1 MPKRKV
7 CAIIVAAGKGIR
19 MNDSL
24 KKQYHSVAG
33 LPIVVH
39 TLNVFDS
46 CTLIDDIY
54 LVVPDEDLQYCRK
67 ELIAGTDLKKKITLV
82 SGGSRRQDSVYN
94 ALQKIDAHDSIVVIH
109 DGVRPFLTLNQLETC
124 IQEAKKHGACIL
136 GVPAFDT
143 LKRVTGAKT
152 IVETIDR
159 EHIWFA
165 QTPQAF
171 RYDLIKKA
179 HDKARQQGFFGT
191 DDAALLEQIGI
202 RIRIIA
208 GSRSNIKITS
218 TEDLELARLLL
229 ERQS

>member
-7 CAIIVAAGKGIR
+7 FAIIVAAGKGIR
-19 MNDSL
+19 MNDPL
-24 KKQYHSVAG
+24 KKQYQSVAG
-33 LPIVVH
+33 SPIVVH

-46 CTLIDDIY
+46 CALIDGIL
-54 LVVPDEDLQYCRK
+54 LVVPDGDLQYCRK
-67 ELIAGTDLKKKITLV
+67 ELLADTELKKKITLV
-82 SGGSRRQDSVYN
+82 SGGPRRQDSVYN

-109 DGVRPFLTLNQLETC
+109 DGVRPFLTLKQLETC
-124 IQEAKKHGACIL
+124 IQETKAHGACIL

-143 LKRVTGAKT
+143 LKRVTAAKT

-159 EHIWFA
+159 EDIWFA

-171 RYDLIKKA
+171 RYDLIRKA
-179 HDKARQQGFFGT
+179 HDRAKQQGFFGT
-191 DDAALLEQIGI
+191 DDAALVEQIGI
-202 RIRIIA
+202 DIRIIA

-229 ERQS
+229 EHPS

>member
-7 CAIIVAAGKGIR
+7 WAIIVAAGKGIR
-19 MNDSL
+19 MNDPV

-39 TLNVFDS
+39 TLKVFDS
-46 CTLIDDIY
+46 CRLIDDII
-54 LVVPDEDLQYCRK
+54 LVVPEEDLQFCDR
-67 ELIAGTDLKKKITLV
+67 EFITGSGLKKKITLV
-82 SGGSRRQDSVYN
+82 AGGPQRQDSVYN
-94 ALQKIDAHDSIVVIH
+94 GLQKIDVPDSIVVIH
-109 DGVRPFLTLNQLETC
+109 DGVRPFLTLDQLEAC
-124 IQEAKKHGACIL
+124 ITEAKEHGACIL

-143 LKRVTGAKT
+143 LKRVTASKT
-152 IVETIDR
+152 IVETINR

-179 HDKARQQGFFGT
+179 HDKARQQGFWGT
-191 DDAALLEQIGI
+191 DDAALIEQIGG
-202 RIRIIA
+202 RVRIIA
-208 GSRSNIKITS
+208 GSRNNIKITS
-218 TEDLELARLLL
+218 LEDLELARILL

>member
-1 MPKRKV
+1 MTKV
-7 CAIIVAAGKGIR
+7 IAIIVAAGKGIR
-19 MNDSL
+19 MNDPL
-24 KKQYHSVAG
+24 KKQYHSLAG

-46 CTLIDDIY
+46 CTLIDDIL
-54 LVVPDEDLQYCRK
+54 LVVPDEDLHYCRN
-67 ELIAGTDLKKKITLV
+67 ELITGTDLKKKITLV
-82 SGGSRRQDSVYN
+82 SGGLRRQDSVYN

-109 DGVRPFLTLNQLETC
+109 DGVRPFLTLSQLETC
-124 IQEAKKHGACIL
+124 IQEAKEHGACIL

-143 LKRVTGAKT
+143 LKRVTAAKM

-159 EHIWFA
+159 GHIWFA

-191 DDAALLEQIGI
+191 DDAALVEQIGI
-202 RIRIIA
+202 DIRIIA

-229 ERQS
+229 ESPS

>member
-7 CAIIVAAGKGIR
+7 WAIIVAAGKGIR
-19 MNDSL
+19 MNDPL

-39 TLNVFDS
+39 TLHVFDS
-46 CTLIDDIY
+46 CALIDDII
-54 LVVPDEDLQYCRK
+54 LVVPEEDLKFCHK

-82 SGGSRRQDSVYN
+82 SGGPQRQDSVYN
-94 ALQKIDAHDSIVVIH
+94 GLQKIDAHDSIVVIH
-109 DGVRPFLTLNQLETC
+109 DGVRPFLTLDQLEAC
-124 IQEAKKHGACIL
+124 IKEAKEHGACIL

-143 LKRVTGAKT
+143 LKRVTASKT

-191 DDAALLEQIGI
+191 DDAALIEQYGS
-202 RIRIIA
+202 RVRIIE
-208 GSRSNIKITS
+208 GSRNNIKITS
-218 TEDLELARLLL
+218 SEDLEMARILL